1 MPDGSVRTGYN
12 SDWAQISSEDKQ
24 VVLGTRKKNKGK
36 SPKKGRQVSEVVTK
50 LQDIKSQMAELKRTI
65 ALLSK
70 SKPSDADGNE
80 SDTPDN
86 AADSFGGRQ
95 QK

>member
-1 MPDGSVRTGYN
+1 M
-12 SDWAQISSEDKQ
+12 SSKDKQ
-24 VVLGTRKKNKGK
+24 VVLDTRKKNKGK

-65 ALLSK
+65 ASISK
-70 SKPSDADGNE
+70 SRPSDAVGNE